1 MPVVAYGSMN
11 IGTTDMEILMML
23 IRPFHGD
30 MIPNVAFLC
39 KNPRNRWQEGRAD
52 SFLDA
57 DFSHSFVSYS
67 PYIEQRI
74 SICIYIYTYV
84 YIYIVILMTSTHMS
98 IHSITIIR

>member
-1 MPVVAYGSMN
+1 MPVAYGSMN
-11 IGTTDMEILMML
+11 IGTTDMEILMM
-23 IRPFHGD
+23 R
-30 MIPNVAFLC
+30 IPNESDHFTGKTPEESMARRSSGFVPGCRL
-39 KNPRNRWQEGRAD
+39 Q
-52 SFLDA
+52 SQ
-57 DFSHSFVSYS
+57 SFVSYS